1 MFWSEFQWQYVCAHV
16 GCSVPC
22 FKRNLQLCRETSGG
36 PRVTAAE
43 EWKLASEGQPTLSQ
57 PSSLEWNLPRHQLHV
72 AKGLGVI
79 RKWHQ
84 FSSICDM
91 PSSSNFR
98 ILSKRLKLLKYDV
111 VWGVNFQSQSLTLL
125 FCARKES
132 CKTGWVFLCGS
143 LASEDEYTYSPI
155 SSLRREEEVC
165 YSPGIRGIGNCFPW
179 TRRFMI
185 SAESIFK
192 YFGKVF

>member
-1 MFWSEFQWQYVCAHV
+1 MQRDIWGSWTH
-16 GCSVPC
+16 CSGRV
-22 FKRNLQLCRETSGG
+22 ETSIRGSVDLISAIISG
-36 PRVTAAE
+36 M
-43 EWKLASEGQPTLSQ
+43 KYS
-57 PSSLEWNLPRHQLHV
+57 RHQLHV

-98 ILSKRLKLLKYDV
+98 ILSKRLRLLKYDV

-143 LASEDEYTYSPI
+143 LASEDQYTYSPI
-155 SSLRREEEVC
+155 SSLRREEEVW
-165 YSPGIRGIGNCFPW
+165 YSPGIRGRGNCFSW